1 MGDYR
6 IVTMLGCSRSD
17 RSGDNI
23 TAEDFAGM
31 LSLSAEDTVT
41 GTYSGL
47 GRWRGSSVEFSPV
60 LLSEFEAAEEP
71 TEVYTSAVRL
81 HLLSVAAFLD
91 RQSTSTFDHFREAG
105 LHVYIYLEVRM
116 DQDQMQ
122 LNLPV
127 KFLAS
132 CARLGLGIEMI
143 SNDISMAELEPE
155 VWG

>member
-23 TAEDFAGM
+23 TAEAFVGM
-31 LSLSAEDTVT
+31 LSISAEDAVKS
-41 GTYSGL
+41 TYSSM
-47 GRWRGSSVEFSPV
+47 GRWRSSSVELPPV
-60 LLSEFEAAEEP
+60 LLSDFEAAEEP
-71 TEVYTSAVRL
+71 IEAYTAALRL
-81 HLLSVAAFLD
+81 HLLSVAAFLG
-91 RQSTSTFDHFREAG
+91 RQSSSTFDLFREAG
-105 LHVYIYLEVRM
+105 LHVYIFLEVRM

-127 KFLAS
+127 EFLAS